1 MNNDFD
7 KIFQQNGEG
16 GEVQSMEPGDEE
28 DSQTEEKIKEL
39 ENKILDGGQGLEEA
53 VENNS
58 YL

>member
-1 MNNDFD
+1 
-7 KIFQQNGEG
+7 
-16 GEVQSMEPGDEE
+16 MEPGDEE